1 MELDL
6 HRLGVERRF
15 FLIAE
20 MICSSGIVPYGR
32 RGVTAASAICSI
44 LMFAERY
51 QNLGKLKY
59 AYAIPNPN
67 GTTESD
73 RWQHISQALLSAV
86 ATGILPDP
94 VIIYGRLISAY
105 RSGDV
110 DGFNQVIREYREYLE
125 RAIPQEVK
133 RSQLEFFFNQAQP
146 FLQAMALY
154 FIVFLFALVSWLKW
168 PKTLG
173 KTAVILLL
181 FAFLLHTAGLATRM
195 YLQGG
200 RWSPTCTAR
209 RFLLGGERFCSACF
223 WNASIGTELAAC
235 ALLRSV
241 L

>member
-1 MELDL
+1 MKVPPPQRIWQWFERTRVGRSIFRVGLPQSNLERAQAMVSSFLL
-6 HRLGVERRF
+6 HMQPAKV
-15 FLIAE
+15 A
-20 MICSSGIVPYGR
+20 GIK
-32 RGVTAASAICSI
+32 AIRDKEANRPFNDQDFEHI

-110 DGFNQVIREYREYLE
+110 DGFNQVIREYRQYLE

-133 RSQLEFFFNQAQP
+133 R
-146 FLQAMALY
+146 
-154 FIVFLFALVSWLKW
+154 
-168 PKTLG
+168 
-173 KTAVILLL
+173 
-181 FAFLLHTAGLATRM
+181 
-195 YLQGG
+195 
-200 RWSPTCTAR
+200 
-209 RFLLGGERFCSACF
+209 RFCDRFCDVIDRS
-223 WNASIGTELAAC
+223 ELAARWRHSRDAACC
-235 ALLRSV
+235 AGY
-241 L
+241 

>member
-1 MELDL
+1 
-6 HRLGVERRF
+6 
-15 FLIAE
+15 
-20 MICSSGIVPYGR
+20 
-32 RGVTAASAICSI
+32 
-44 LMFAERY
+44 MFAERY

-125 RAIPQEVK
+125 RTIPQEVK

-154 FIVFLFALVSWLKW
+154 FIVFLFRSGLLAQVAENTWQNCCHSPSVCISPSHGWACHKDVLARPAAGHQPVQLGDFCWVGSGSALPVSG
-168 PKTLG
+168 TL
-173 KTAVILLL
+173 L
-181 FAFLLHTAGLATRM
+181 
-195 YLQGG
+195 
-200 RWSPTCTAR
+200 
-209 RFLLGGERFCSACF
+209 
-223 WNASIGTELAAC
+223 
-235 ALLRSV
+235 
-241 L
+241 